1 MFRLILATVSAYI
14 VGKERKNHA
23 KSGGSRTMAVIGMS
37 SCLIAIIS
45 LELNKSYNLDVLR
58 LMQGALQGIGFIG
71 AGIVWQNKN
80 GVEGLTTASS
90 LFATVILGF
99 LYGFGMYF
107 YAILSSIALYFLLE
121 SKYWNNKGDK
131 NE

>member
-1 MFRLILATVSAYI
+1 MFRLILATISAYI
-14 VGKERKNHA
+14 VGKERKNHD

-45 LELNKSYNLDVLR
+45 LELSKWYNLDVLR

-107 YAILSSIALYFLLE
+107 YAILSSIILYFLLE
-121 SKYWNNKGDK
+121 SKYWKIEGDK
-131 NE
+131 